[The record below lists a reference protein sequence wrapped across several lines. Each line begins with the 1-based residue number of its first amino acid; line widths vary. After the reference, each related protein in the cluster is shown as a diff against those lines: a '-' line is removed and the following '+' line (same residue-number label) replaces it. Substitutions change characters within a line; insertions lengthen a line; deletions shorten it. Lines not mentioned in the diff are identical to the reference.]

1 MTSATLIEKCCLIA
15 QPVAGNP
22 THFMVEHAFELAGLD
37 WRFVSFEVAP
47 EKLDDAMRGIRAL
60 GLRGVKVAEPHQ
72 ESVLEYLDDLTEPA
86 RLCGSVNCVTAS
98 DDRLVGDNTEGTA
111 LVELVREQVDLAGR
125 QAMIVGAGRLARA
138 IAIALG
144 QAGVASITV
153 ACRVQEI
160 GEQLVAHVE
169 KHTPAAASLQLFGE
183 KDSIKVQSAISLLV
197 NATSLGAVDPNATL
211 PLDVTA
217 TKPGGVV
224 ADVTYSS
231 TATWLTRQARDRG
244 CQVIDGV
251 ELYVRQTALALRNWT
266 GTMPDTAAMREAA
279 EEFLGL

>member
-1 MTSATLIEKCCLIA
+1 VTSATLIEKCCLIA

-22 THFMVEHAFELAGLD
+22 THFMVEQAFALAGLD

-47 EKLDDAMRGIRAL
+47 DKLDDAMRGIRAL
-60 GLRGVKVAEPHQ
+60 GLRGVKVADPHQ
-72 ESVLEYLDDLTEPA
+72 ETVLQFLDELTEPA

-98 DDRLVGDNTEGTA
+98 DERLVGDNTEGTA
-111 LVELVREQVDLAGR
+111 LVDLVREQVDLTGR
-125 QAMIVGAGRLARA
+125 QAMIVGAGRVARA
-138 IAIALG
+138 IAVALG

-153 ACRVQEI
+153 ACRSQEAGQRVVGLI
-160 GEQLVAHVE
+160 ESS
-169 KHTPAAASLQLFGE
+169 TPAAASLLEFGD
-183 KDSIKVQSAISLLV
+183 KNAIKVQSTISLLV
-197 NATSLGAVDPNATL
+197 NATPLGTSDPNATL

-217 TKPGGVV
+217 TKPGGIV
-224 ADVTYSS
+224 ADVTYNS
-231 TATWLTRQARDRG
+231 AGTWLTRQARERG